1 MLTRKILFLSP
12 YPKDVAP
19 SQRLKFE
26 QYFKSFEQA
35 GYTLQTSSFISISFW
50 KFVYQPKKYAQK
62 LVYTLIAYLKR
73 FYVILT
79 IRKYDIVYVHLWVTP
94 FGPPIFEWFLHLMH
108 PTIIYDIDDLVYL
121 KENKSNSNKM
131 ISFLKGRSKPIYL
144 MKKAKHVITCTPHL
158 DQFVRKYNLNTT
170 DISSTINTDSY
181 KVVNSYTSEH
191 KIVLGWSG
199 SHSTSKYLYLIEDVL
214 KELNSTH
221 PFKLIVIGD
230 ANFFING
237 LDIEA
242 MEWSEEIEISTLQRF
257 DIGLYPLPNEEWVLG
272 KSGLKALQ
280 YMALGLPVIA
290 TAIGANYRVI
300 SDKETG
306 FLVQTKEEWLN
317 ALTLLIESSDVRR
330 SFGEKGRLKVE
341 KNYSIRATAPIYLD
355 ILNNLI
361 LFKKNIQ

>member
-1 MLTRKILFLSP
+1 MKKILFLSP

-26 QYFKSFEQA
+26 QYFESFEQA
-35 GYTLQTSSFISISFW
+35 GYSIETSSFISISFW
-50 KFVYQPKKYAQK
+50 KFVYQPKNYFKK
-62 LVYTLIAYLKR
+62 FIYTLVAYFKR
-73 FYVILT
+73 FYVLFT
-79 IRKYDIVYVHLWVTP
+79 IRKYDLVYVHLWVTP
-94 FGPPIFEWFLHLMH
+94 FGPPIFEWLLNLMH
-108 PTIIYDIDDLVYL
+108 PTLIYDIDDLVYL
-121 KENKSNSNKM
+121 KENKSKSNKL
-131 ISFLKGRSKPIYL
+131 IALIKGRSKPIYL

-158 DQFVRKYNLNTT
+158 DQFVRKHNLNTT
-170 DISSTINTDSY
+170 DISSTINTDTY
-181 KVVNSYTSEH
+181 KVVNSYSNKH

-199 SHSTSKYLYLIEDVL
+199 SHSTSKYLYLIEEVL
-214 KELNSTH
+214 KELYSTH
-221 PFKLIVIGD
+221 PFKLLVIGD
-230 ANFFING
+230 ADFFITG

-242 MEWSEEIEISTLQRF
+242 MEWREEIEISTLQRF

-317 ALTLLIESSDVRR
+317 ALKILMESAVERK
-330 SFGEKGRLKVE
+330 SFGERGRLKVE
-341 KNYSIRATAPIYLD
+341 ENYSIRAIAPVYLN
-355 ILNNLI
+355 ILNTVT
-361 LFKKNIQ
+361 QS